1 MKNLIIPIDHLVML
15 AELDDKDAGLMAKA
29 IAQYAN
35 KGIAPSF
42 SNSALK
48 AIFTLFRSII
58 DAQRES
64 SAKRSEI
71 NTTNA
76 MSKKSAAKKKAAKK
90 ATATDSE
97 SQQIADDA
105 TDASEAVEE
114 SLPLDAIEAVYPK
127 LGTYRNESLSIW
139 ESFNEEKKRKAIGF
153 VQTYISQTPNAID
166 QMYLNRYLGAEP
178 WEKEAVTSL
187 LADIITLWC
196 SLIHQAHLAV
206 RLSEGFCLP
215 CERASS
221 GRIITFMSNHYT
233 G

>member
-71 NTTNA
+71 NATNA
-76 MSKKSAAKKKAAKK
+76 MSKKSAAKRKVVKKVSSA
-90 ATATDSE
+90 DSE
-97 SQQIADDA
+97 SLQIADDVA
-105 TDASEAVEE
+105 ETSDVVEE

-178 WEKEAVTSL
+178 WEK
-187 LADIITLWC
+187 
-196 SLIHQAHLAV
+196 
-206 RLSEGFCLP
+206 
-215 CERASS
+215 
-221 GRIITFMSNHYT
+221 
-233 G
+233 

>member
-1 MKNLIIPIDHLVML
+1 MKNLNIPIDHLVML

-48 AIFTLFRSII
+48 AIFSLFRSII
-58 DAQRES
+58 DTQRES

-76 MSKKSAAKKKAAKK
+76 MGKKSAAKKKVAKK
-90 ATATDSE
+90 VTATDSE

-105 TDASEAVEE
+105 TEASETVEE
-114 SLPLDAIEAVYPK
+114 SLPLEAIEAVYPK

-139 ESFNEEKKRKAIGF
+139 DSFSEEKKRKAIDF
-153 VQTYISQTPNAID
+153 VQTYISQTHNAID

-178 WEKEAVTSL
+178 WEK
-187 LADIITLWC
+187 
-196 SLIHQAHLAV
+196 
-206 RLSEGFCLP
+206 
-215 CERASS
+215 
-221 GRIITFMSNHYT
+221 
-233 G
+233 

>member
-15 AELDDKDAGLMAKA
+15 AELDDKEAGQMAKA

-48 AIFTLFRSII
+48 AIFTLFCSNIE
-58 DAQRES
+58 AQRES

-76 MSKKSAAKKKAAKK
+76 MSKKSAAKKKVVKK
-90 ATATDSE
+90 VTSTDSE
-97 SQQIADDA
+97 SQQIADDV
-105 TDASEAVEE
+105 TETSDVVEE

-139 ESFNEEKKRKAIGF
+139 KSFSEEKKRKAIGF

-178 WEKEAVTSL
+178 WEK
-187 LADIITLWC
+187 
-196 SLIHQAHLAV
+196 
-206 RLSEGFCLP
+206 
-215 CERASS
+215 
-221 GRIITFMSNHYT
+221 
-233 G
+233 

>member
-15 AELDDKDAGLMAKA
+15 AELDDKEAGQMAKA

-48 AIFTLFRSII
+48 AIFSLFRSII

-76 MSKKSAAKKKAAKK
+76 MGKKSAAKKAAKK

-105 TDASEAVEE
+105 TEVSEAVEE

-139 ESFNEEKKRKAIGF
+139 DSFSEEKKRKAIGF

-178 WEKEAVTSL
+178 WEK
-187 LADIITLWC
+187 
-196 SLIHQAHLAV
+196 
-206 RLSEGFCLP
+206 
-215 CERASS
+215 
-221 GRIITFMSNHYT
+221 
-233 G
+233 

>member
-15 AELDDKDAGLMAKA
+15 AELDDKEAGQMAKA

-42 SNSALK
+42 SNCAFK
-48 AIFTLFRSII
+48 AIFTLFRSSIE
-58 DAQRES
+58 AQRES

-76 MSKKSAAKKKAAKK
+76 MSKKSAAKKKVVKK
-90 ATATDSE
+90 VTSTDSE
-97 SQQIADDA
+97 SQQIADDV
-105 TDASEAVEE
+105 TETSDVVEE

-139 ESFNEEKKRKAIGF
+139 GSFSEEKKRKAIGY

-178 WEKEAVTSL
+178 WEK
-187 LADIITLWC
+187 
-196 SLIHQAHLAV
+196 
-206 RLSEGFCLP
+206 
-215 CERASS
+215 
-221 GRIITFMSNHYT
+221 
-233 G
+233 

>member
-48 AIFTLFRSII
+48 AIFTLFRSNIE
-58 DAQRES
+58 AQRES

-97 SQQIADDA
+97 SQHISDDV
-105 TDASEAVEE
+105 TETSDVVEE
-114 SLPLDAIEAVYPK
+114 PLPLDAIEAVYPK

-139 ESFNEEKKRKAIGF
+139 KSFSEEKKRKAIGF

-178 WEKEAVTSL
+178 WEK
-187 LADIITLWC
+187 
-196 SLIHQAHLAV
+196 
-206 RLSEGFCLP
+206 
-215 CERASS
+215 
-221 GRIITFMSNHYT
+221 
-233 G
+233 

>member
-15 AELDDKDAGLMAKA
+15 AELDDKDAGQMAKA

-35 KGIAPSF
+35 NGIAPSF

-48 AIFTLFRSII
+48 AIFTLFRSNI

-76 MSKKSAAKKKAAKK
+76 MSKKSAAKKKIVKK
-90 ATATDSE
+90 VAATDSE
-97 SQQIADDA
+97 SQQIADDV
-105 TDASEAVEE
+105 TETSNVIGE
-114 SLPLDAIEAVYPK
+114 SLPLESIEAVYPK
-127 LGTYRNESLSIW
+127 PGTYRDESLSIW
-139 ESFNEEKKRKAIGF
+139 ESFSEEKKRKAIGF
-153 VQTYISQTPNAID
+153 VQAYISQTPNTID
-166 QMYLNRYLGAEP
+166 QMYLNRYLKTEP
-178 WEKEAVTSL
+178 WEKQAVPSL

-215 CERASS
+215 DERASS
-221 GRIITFMSNHYT
+221 GRNQHL
-233 G
+233 

>member
-15 AELDDKDAGLMAKA
+15 AELDDKEAGQMAKA

-76 MSKKSAAKKKAAKK
+76 MGKKSAAKKKAAKK
-90 ATATDSE
+90 ATDSE

-178 WEKEAVTSL
+178 WEK
-187 LADIITLWC
+187 
-196 SLIHQAHLAV
+196 
-206 RLSEGFCLP
+206 
-215 CERASS
+215 
-221 GRIITFMSNHYT
+221 
-233 G
+233 

>member
-1 MKNLIIPIDHLVML
+1 MKNLTIPIDHLVML
-15 AELDDKDAGLMAKA
+15 AELDDKEAGQMAKA

-48 AIFTLFRSII
+48 AIFTLFRSNIE
-58 DAQRES
+58 AQRES

-71 NTTNA
+71 NTANA
-76 MSKKSAAKKKAAKK
+76 MGKKSAAKKKAAKK

-97 SQQIADDA
+97 SQQIADDV
-105 TDASEAVEE
+105 TETSDVVEE

-139 ESFNEEKKRKAIGF
+139 ESFSEEKKRKAIGY

-178 WEKEAVTSL
+178 WEK
-187 LADIITLWC
+187 
-196 SLIHQAHLAV
+196 
-206 RLSEGFCLP
+206 
-215 CERASS
+215 
-221 GRIITFMSNHYT
+221 
-233 G
+233 

>member
-90 ATATDSE
+90 KAAKKAIATDSE

-105 TDASEAVEE
+105 TEASEAVEE

-139 ESFNEEKKRKAIGF
+139 DSFNEEKKRKAIGF

-178 WEKEAVTSL
+178 WEK
-187 LADIITLWC
+187 
-196 SLIHQAHLAV
+196 
-206 RLSEGFCLP
+206 
-215 CERASS
+215 
-221 GRIITFMSNHYT
+221 
-233 G
+233 

>member
-35 KGIAPSF
+35 KGIVPSF

-48 AIFTLFRSII
+48 AIFSLFRSII

-76 MSKKSAAKKKAAKK
+76 MGKKSAAKKKVVKK
-90 ATATDSE
+90 VTSTDSE
-97 SQQIADDA
+97 SQQIADDV
-105 TDASEAVEE
+105 TETSDVVEE
-114 SLPLDAIEAVYPK
+114 SLPLDAIEAV
-127 LGTYRNESLSIW
+127 LSIW
-139 ESFNEEKKRKAIGF
+139 KSFNEEKKRKAIGF

-178 WEKEAVTSL
+178 WEK
-187 LADIITLWC
+187 
-196 SLIHQAHLAV
+196 
-206 RLSEGFCLP
+206 
-215 CERASS
+215 
-221 GRIITFMSNHYT
+221 
-233 G
+233 

>member
-15 AELDDKDAGLMAKA
+15 AELDDKEVGQIAKA

-48 AIFTLFRSII
+48 AIFTLFRSNIE
-58 DAQRES
+58 AQRES

-76 MSKKSAAKKKAAKK
+76 MGKKSAAKRKVVKKV
-90 ATATDSE
+90 TATDNE
-97 SQQIADDA
+97 SQQIADDVA
-105 TDASEAVEE
+105 ETSETVEE
-114 SLPLDAIEAVYPK
+114 SLPLDAIEAIYPK

-139 ESFNEEKKRKAIGF
+139 DSFSEEKKRKAIDF

-178 WEKEAVTSL
+178 WE
-187 LADIITLWC
+187 
-196 SLIHQAHLAV
+196 
-206 RLSEGFCLP
+206 
-215 CERASS
+215 
-221 GRIITFMSNHYT
+221 
-233 G
+233 

>member
-1 MKNLIIPIDHLVML
+1 MKNLNVPIDHLVML
-15 AELDDKDAGLMAKA
+15 AELDDKEAGQMAKA

-48 AIFTLFRSII
+48 AIFTLFRSFI

-76 MSKKSAAKKKAAKK
+76 MSKKSAAKKKVVKK
-90 ATATDSE
+90 VTSTDSE
-97 SQQIADDA
+97 SQQIADDVA
-105 TDASEAVEE
+105 ETSDVVEE

-178 WEKEAVTSL
+178 WEK
-187 LADIITLWC
+187 
-196 SLIHQAHLAV
+196 
-206 RLSEGFCLP
+206 
-215 CERASS
+215 
-221 GRIITFMSNHYT
+221 
-233 G
+233 

>member
-1 MKNLIIPIDHLVML
+1 MKNLTIPIDHLVML

-76 MSKKSAAKKKAAKK
+76 MGKKSAAKKKAAKK

-105 TDASEAVEE
+105 TEASEAVEE

-127 LGTYRNESLSIW
+127 QKPL
-139 ESFNEEKKRKAIGF
+139 K
-153 VQTYISQTPNAID
+153 
-166 QMYLNRYLGAEP
+166 NR
-178 WEKEAVTSL
+178 SL
-187 LADIITLWC
+187 LMQSKRYIPNLV
-196 SLIHQAHLAV
+196 LIATNRSPFGNPSTKRRNV
-206 RLSEGFCLP
+206 RPSVLFKPTSVKRQMQLTRC
-215 CERASS
+215 
-221 GRIITFMSNHYT
+221 I
-233 G
+233 

>member
-15 AELDDKDAGLMAKA
+15 AELDDKDAGQMAKA

-48 AIFTLFRSII
+48 AIFTLFRSNI

-64 SAKRSEI
+64 SAKRSEV

-76 MSKKSAAKKKAAKK
+76 MSKKSAAKKKVVKKVAAI
-90 ATATDSE
+90 DSE
-97 SQQIADDA
+97 SQQIADDVA
-105 TDASEAVEE
+105 ETPDVVEE

-127 LGTYRNESLSIW
+127 LGTYRDESLSIW
-139 ESFNEEKKRKAIGF
+139 ESFSEEKKRKAIGF

-166 QMYLNRYLGAEP
+166 QMYLNRYLKTEP
-178 WEKEAVTSL
+178 WEK
-187 LADIITLWC
+187 
-196 SLIHQAHLAV
+196 
-206 RLSEGFCLP
+206 
-215 CERASS
+215 
-221 GRIITFMSNHYT
+221 
-233 G
+233 